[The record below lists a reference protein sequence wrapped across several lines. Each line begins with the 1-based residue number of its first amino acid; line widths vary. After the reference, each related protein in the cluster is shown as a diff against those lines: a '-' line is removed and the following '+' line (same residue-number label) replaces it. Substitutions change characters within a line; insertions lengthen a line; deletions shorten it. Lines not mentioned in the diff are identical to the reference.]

1 MVRNV
6 ERMLG
11 RIIGEDIELETRLSA
26 GGFVRADV
34 SQLEQVLLN
43 LAVNARDAMPEGGK
57 LLIETAD
64 VEVRVGDEI
73 HHPARGPMP
82 KGSYVCLS
90 VSDTGI
96 GMDRGALSHI
106 FEPFFTTKEPGKGTG
121 LGLATVYGIVKQ
133 SEGFIWVSS
142 EPGRGAKFEVYLPRV
157 AEEVQTPRATPTNEL
172 TRGSETLLLVED
184 EEGVRC
190 IVSEML
196 EWYGYK
202 VLRANGASE
211 AVAIARSHDGPIH
224 LLVTD
229 VVMPRLSGRALRD
242 EISTHRPQIPVL
254 YISGYAGEDRTQ
266 ELLKNGAA
274 FLAKPFTA
282 TALAQKVREVLT
294 ATGLPLGPV

>member
-1 MVRNV
+1 VRNV

-11 RIIGEDIELETRLSA
+11 RIIGEDIEFETRLA
-26 GGFVRADV
+26 ARGCVRADV

-57 LLIETAD
+57 LLIETED
-64 VEVRVGDEI
+64 TEVREGVES
-73 HHPARGPMP
+73 HHPGRGPMP
-82 KGSYVCLS
+82 KGSYVLLA

-96 GMDRGALSHI
+96 GMDRRALSHI
-106 FEPFFTTKEPGKGTG
+106 FEPFFTTKEAGKGTG

-142 EPGRGAKFEVYLPRV
+142 EPGRGARFEVYLPRV
-157 AEEVQTPRATPTNEL
+157 AEEAEAPRAAPANEL
-172 TRGSETLLLVED
+172 ARGSETVLLVED

-211 AVAIARSHDGPIH
+211 AVALARNHEGPIH
-224 LLVTD
+224 LLLTD

-242 EISTHRPQIPVL
+242 EISTHRPRIPVL
-254 YISGYAGEDRTQ
+254 YISGYAGEDRTK

-282 TALAQKVREVLT
+282 AALAQKVREVLT
-294 ATGLPLGPV
+294 GAGLPHGPV